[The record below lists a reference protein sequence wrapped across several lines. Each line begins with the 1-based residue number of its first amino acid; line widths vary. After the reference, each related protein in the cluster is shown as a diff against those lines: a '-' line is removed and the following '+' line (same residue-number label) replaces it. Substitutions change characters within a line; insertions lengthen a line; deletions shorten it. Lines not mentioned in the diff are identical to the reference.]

1 MYRAII
7 VCIDFRDHS
16 FEESID
22 EIKLL
27 VASAGATILDI
38 LLGKRDRPDA
48 AMFAGKGKIE
58 ELAKLVS
65 DRKADLVV
73 FNHAIAPVQQRNVER
88 LVKCRTLDRTSLI
101 LDIFAQRA
109 RTHEG
114 KVQVELAQLTHL
126 ATRLIRG
133 WTHLERQKGGIGL
146 RGPGETQLE
155 TDRRLLG
162 FRVKSLKR
170 KLAIIEKQRK
180 TRRRSRNRRG
190 VLKISLVGYTNAG
203 KSSLF
208 NRLTKAKSLAANQL
222 FATLDTTTRKLAY
235 VNQTEFVM
243 SDTVGFVRDL
253 PHALVEAFK
262 ATLEETAD
270 SDVLFH
276 VVDASSRSAEFEM
289 KQVQTVLREI
299 GAESVPQIYIFNKI
313 DLTNLKPGI
322 QRLSCGT
329 IKQVNLSALSGDGVE
344 QFREL
349 FPELLLLT
357 DWKKISEKSISV
369 LDQQVS

>member
-1 MYRAII
+1 MDRAII
-7 VCIDFRDHS
+7 VCIDFRDPS
-16 FEESID
+16 FQESVE

-27 VASAGATILDI
+27 VTSAGASVKDI
-38 LLGKRDRPDA
+38 LFGKRDRPDA
-48 AMFAGKGKIE
+48 AMYAGKGKIE
-58 ELAKLVS
+58 ELAKLVL
-65 DRKADLVV
+65 DKQANLVV
-73 FNHAIAPVQQRNVER
+73 FNHAISPVQQRNVEQ

-114 KVQVELAQLTHL
+114 KVQVELAQLSHL

-162 FRVKSLKR
+162 FRVKSLKN

-180 TRRRSRNRRG
+180 TRRRNRDRRG

-208 NRLTKAKSLAANQL
+208 NRLTKAKALAADQL

-235 VNQTEFVM
+235 VNQTELVM

-253 PHALVEAFK
+253 PHSLVEAFK

-270 SDVLFH
+270 SDLLFH

-289 KQVQTVLREI
+289 EQVQAVLQEI
-299 GAESVPQIYIFNKI
+299 GAENVPQICIFNKI
-313 DLTNLKPGI
+313 DLTDLKPGI
-322 QRLSCGT
+322 ERLPCGN
-329 IKQVNLSALSGDGVE
+329 IKRVNLSARTGEGIE
-344 QFREL
+344 KFREL
-349 FPELLLLT
+349 FPELLLST
-357 DWKKISEKSISV
+357 KRKTADEKSVSV
-369 LDQQVS
+369 LDQRSS

>member
-1 MYRAII
+1 MDKAII
-7 VCIDFRDHS
+7 VCIDFRDPA
-16 FEESID
+16 FEESVE

-38 LLGKRDRPDA
+38 LFAKRARPDA
-48 AMFAGKGKIE
+48 SLYAGKGKIE
-58 ELAKLVS
+58 ELARIVS
-65 DRKADLVV
+65 EKQADLVV
-73 FNHAIAPVQQRNVER
+73 FNHAISPVQQRNVER

-126 ATRLIRG
+126 STRLIRG

-162 FRVKSLKR
+162 FRVKSLKS
-170 KLAIIEKQRK
+170 KLAVIEKQRK
-180 TRRRSRNRRG
+180 TRRRNRSRRG

-203 KSSLF
+203 KSTLF
-208 NRLTKAKSLAANQL
+208 NRLTKAKALAADQL

-235 VNQTEFVM
+235 VSQTELVM
-243 SDTVGFVRDL
+243 SDTVGFVREL
-253 PHALVEAFK
+253 PHSLVEAFK

-276 VVDASSRSAEFEM
+276 VVDGSSRSVEFEM
-289 KQVQTVLREI
+289 EQVQAVLQEI
-299 GAESVPQIYIFNKI
+299 GAENVPQICIFNKI
-313 DLTNLKPGI
+313 DLTDLKPGI
-322 QRLSCGT
+322 ERLPCGN
-329 IKQVNLSALSGDGVE
+329 IRRVKLSARTGEGIE

-357 DWKKISEKSISV
+357 EREKIIKKQISV
-369 LDQQVS
+369 LD